1 MIPLETIGER
11 MFEWACR
18 DGDYGLEAIL
28 RGHASK
34 RSIRRDRASAWTPG
48 TDQRANVRW
57 LGTHSANDIALRGG
71 ADEIERIAGDQCD

>member
-28 RGHASK
+28 RGTREQEK
-34 RSIRRDRASAWTPG
+34 
-48 TDQRANVRW
+48 
-57 LGTHSANDIALRGG
+57 HST
-71 ADEIERIAGDQCD
+71 